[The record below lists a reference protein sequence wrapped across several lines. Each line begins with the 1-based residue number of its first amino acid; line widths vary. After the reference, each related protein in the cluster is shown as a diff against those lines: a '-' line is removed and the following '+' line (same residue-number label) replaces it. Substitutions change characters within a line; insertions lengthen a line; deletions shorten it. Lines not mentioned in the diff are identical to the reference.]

1 MENRLIALDLVLKEL
16 GLPANID
23 TLPDRILLQKAIY
36 LAQEAG
42 VNLGYR
48 FSWYVRGP
56 YSTGLT
62 RDYYDLKIASAYD
75 DEEPHGKFLH
85 DAIKSRIARMAPILQ
100 VPTGVELSQSHW
112 LELVSSLHYLR
123 KRVTKASSDDA
134 QTKLHELKPDIAD
147 FSAVAVTELDR
158 IEL

>member
-1 MENRLIALDLVLKEL
+1 MENRLIALELVLKAL
-16 GLPANID
+16 GLPAKID
-23 TLPDRILLQKAIY
+23 KLADRILLQKAIY

-56 YSTGLT
+56 YSTSLT
-62 RDYYDLKIASAYD
+62 RDYYDLKIASAD
-75 DEEPHGKFLH
+75 DEEEPHGKILH
-85 DAIKSRIARMAPILQ
+85 DSLKSKIDQIAPIMQ
-100 VPTGVELSQSHW
+100 VPSSVELSQSHW

-123 KRVTKASSDDA
+123 KRVTKAGSDDA
-134 QTKLHELKPDIAD
+134 QEKLRELKPGFAK
-147 FSAVAVTELDR
+147 FSARAVTELDR